1 MFEYRPYMNLCN
13 GETVKERISVSEKS
27 QENGVSLVCVKAL
40 TGSMVDS
47 SEKRAFQAEAGV
59 CIEMI
64 PTKKIVRFM
73 ADYKK
78 TEFWCAPAFGTNM
91 SEVPGETQ
99 LLVLEMENDDFC
111 VMVPVV
117 NDKYRCV
124 LKGREDG
131 ILEAQL
137 SSWCEELYA
146 CEGLAFVYAEGK
158 NPNQLIKKCVK
169 AALKEMNSDIR
180 TIEKRRY
187 PELMEYLG
195 WCSWDSMQIRVDE
208 AGMVEKCEEFK
219 EKNIPVNILF
229 FFLCEHGRNYFF
241 I

>member
-27 QENGVSLVCVKAL
+27 QGNGVFLVCVKAL

-64 PTKKIVRFM
+64 PTKKIIRFM

-78 TEFWCAPAFGTNM
+78 TEFWCAPAFGIDM

-99 LLVLEMENDDFC
+99 LLVMEVENGEFC
-111 VMVPVV
+111 VVVPVV

-124 LKGREDG
+124 LNGVEGKG
-131 ILEAQL
+131 IEAQL
-137 SSWCEELYA
+137 SSWCEDLYV
-146 CEGLAFVYAEGK
+146 CEGLAFAYAQGK
-158 NPNQLIKKCVK
+158 NPNLLIKKCVK
-169 AALKEMNSDIR
+169 AALRKMNSDIR

-187 PELMEYLG
+187 P
-195 WCSWDSMQIRVDE
+195 
-208 AGMVEKCEEFK
+208 
-219 EKNIPVNILF
+219 
-229 FFLCEHGRNYFF
+229 
-241 I
+241 